1 MGGSVTEKP
10 DIEATLVE
18 KESEDPPI
26 RDLRAAPRSSPLSA
40 LLSTSAWGQLAVEMM
55 ENAPQLQWPMSNWT
69 YHAMRNDS
77 HIDSLLSGIIMPAL
91 RMRWS
96 LNANGADDNIVEK
109 ISKDYNI
116 PIQGTPGD
124 EYDENWDGFDF
135 GAHLYHVLLAL
146 AYGHMYFDE
155 WGTIQ
160 EDGLWHIEE
169 MDPIMPQTIME
180 INIDARGKLE
190 SIRQTTSGLGSVMD
204 PPPLT
209 ADRIVPY
216 VWGKEGSNWV
226 GRSMFR
232 PLYRDWLIKDRVLRV
247 GAINIER
254 AGAGVPIVEA
264 PPGATPAQIA
274 ALDAMAQAF
283 KVGEDAGGAVP
294 NGAKLRLMGVEGTQP
309 DAIKY
314 VNYLDESMAR
324 SFLAMLVQLGQTKT
338 GSRALGMTFSELMN
352 VALQAVADW
361 FVNYFNRIVIRR
373 DVRWNYGPDIKQP
386 RLVYESFD
394 DPNLAVADLVSLI
407 DTGAVRID
415 AELLTWVRKKYRLP
429 QELEDAGAPGPVPPP
444 PPTPTPEENPVAG
457 G

>member
-1 MGGSVTEKP
+1 MTEKP

-254 AGAGVPIVEA
+254 AGAGVPWHKRSRLGRTRV
-264 PPGATPAQIA
+264 AQ
-274 ALDAMAQAF
+274 F
-283 KVGEDAGGAVP
+283 
-294 NGAKLRLMGVEGTQP
+294 LMGQSYASWEWR
-309 DAIKY
+309 
-314 VNYLDESMAR
+314 AR
-324 SFLAMLVQLGQTKT
+324 SPMPSSMSTTLM
-338 GSRALGMTFSELMN
+338 SRWRVLSWPCSFS
-352 VALQAVADW
+352 W
-361 FVNYFNRIVIRR
+361 GRR
-373 DVRWNYGPDIKQP
+373 R
-386 RLVYESFD
+386 
-394 DPNLAVADLVSLI
+394 
-407 DTGAVRID
+407 
-415 AELLTWVRKKYRLP
+415 
-429 QELEDAGAPGPVPPP
+429 QEAAPS
-444 PPTPTPEENPVAG
+444 A
-457 G
+457 